1 MSTLPTVSARLITD
15 WREAVTFS
23 SSEPQPQFLETGPEL
38 KVVLAGL
45 EPGQSLPPHPESQA
59 VYHFLEGVGSMNVDE
74 QVYPVKPGMTVI
86 VPAGATR
93 GMVAETRLVF
103 LAVKSEK

>member
-1 MSTLPTVSARLITD
+1 
-15 WREAVTFS
+15 
-23 SSEPQPQFLETGPEL
+23 
-38 KVVLAGL
+38 
-45 EPGQSLPPHPESQA
+45 
-59 VYHFLEGVGSMNVDE
+59 MNVDE